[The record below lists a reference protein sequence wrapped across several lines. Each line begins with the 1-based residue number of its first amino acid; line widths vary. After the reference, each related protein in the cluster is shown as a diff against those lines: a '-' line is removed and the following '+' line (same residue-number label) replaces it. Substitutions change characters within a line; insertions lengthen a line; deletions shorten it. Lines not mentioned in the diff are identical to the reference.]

1 MIHRT
6 RTAALASVAPTAG
19 LVLALFFAT
28 AAAAPEAVPPS
39 APAPTATSAPSDA
52 PAPAADPISGVRSS
66 GMTDEEAATPVAP
79 APDGLSGGEPVR
91 TAPRESPVGSAVPDE
106 QVPVE
111 QSPVEQGPVE
121 QETGGVDVGVAIDP
135 PTDPGA
141 LAMTVAGDAA
151 ALSESGSTAAVRRFV
166 GALPTVTVRDTRA
179 PVADRPGWS
188 VLGSATALTGTGGQ
202 PPIGVEHLGWTP
214 RLLEGDTAV
223 AGPVALT
230 VLDGVSAG
238 SRPGL
243 VEAPLLSIADGARP
257 GRWTAD
263 AELVL
268 QTPTGVRAGRYTA
281 VLTLS
286 LFE

>member
-6 RTAALASVAPTAG
+6 RTAALAAAAPTAG
-19 LVLALFFAT
+19 LVLSLFFAT

-39 APAPTATSAPSDA
+39 APAPAATSAAPDA
-52 PAPAADPISGVRSS
+52 PAPTADPISGVRSS
-66 GMTDEEAATPVAP
+66 ATAEEDAAAPVALPPVGP
-79 APDGLSGGEPVR
+79 AGGEPVG
-91 TAPRESPVGSAVPDE
+91 TAPRESPVPPAPIE
-106 QVPVE
+106 QV
-111 QSPVEQGPVE
+111 SVEQGPVE
-121 QETGGVDVGVAIDP
+121 QDPVEQGAGGVDVGVAIDP

-141 LAMTVAGDAA
+141 LAMTVAGEAV
-151 ALSESGSTAAVRRFV
+151 ALSESASTAAVRRFV
-166 GALPTVTVRDTRA
+166 GTLPTVTVRDTRT
-179 PVADRPGWS
+179 PVTDRPGWS
-188 VLGSATALTGTGGQ
+188 VLGTASALTGTSGQ
-202 PPIGVEHLGWTP
+202 PPIGVEHLGWAP
-214 RLLEGDTAV
+214 RLLEGDSVA

-230 VLDGVSAG
+230 VLDDAAAG

-243 VEAPLLSIADGARP
+243 VEAPLLTIAEGARP

-268 QTPTGVRAGRYTA
+268 QTPASVRAGRYAA

>member
-6 RTAALASVAPTAG
+6 RTAALAAAAPTAG

-39 APAPTATSAPSDA
+39 APAPTATSSAADV
-52 PAPAADPISGVRSS
+52 PAPAADPADPISVVRSS
-66 GMTDEEAATPVAP
+66 GMTDEEAPTPVAP
-79 APDGLSGGEPVR
+79 APDGLSGGEPVG
-91 TAPRESPVGSAVPDE
+91 TAPREPLVGSAVPVE

-111 QSPVEQGPVE
+111 QEPDPVEQGA
-121 QETGGVDVGVAIDP
+121 GGVDVGVAIDP

-166 GALPTVTVRDTRA
+166 GALPTVTVRDTRT
-179 PVADRPGWS
+179 PDADRPGWS
-188 VLGSATALTGTGGQ
+188 VLGSATALTGTSGQ

-214 RLLEGDTAV
+214 RLLEGDAAA

-230 VLDGVSAG
+230 VLDGGSAG

-243 VEAPLLSIADGARP
+243 VEAPLLTIAEGARP

-268 QTPTGVRAGRYTA
+268 QTPADVRAGRYTA